1 MKQTV
6 KTDNAPQA
14 IGPYS
19 QAIKIPCGKMIYC
32 SGQIPLDPKTGQVV
46 GNNGAEQCKQV
57 MENIKGLLAA
67 AGSNLS
73 QVIKTTI
80 FLTDL
85 AEFATVNKV
94 YGSYFP
100 SDPPARSTVQVCR
113 LPKDVRVEIEVIAM
127 QE

>member
-1 MKQTV
+1 MREII
-6 KTDNAPQA
+6 KTDQAPAA

-46 GNNGAEQCKQV
+46 GTTGAEQCRQV
-57 MENIKGLLAA
+57 MENIKGLLNAS
-67 AGSNLS
+67 GSYLD

-85 AEFATVNKV
+85 ADFASVNEV

-100 SDPPARSTVQVCR
+100 TNPPARSTVQVCR

-127 QE
+127 Q

>member
-19 QAIKIPCGKMIYC
+19 QAIKVPCGKMIYC

-46 GNNGAEQCKQV
+46 GTTGAEQCKQT

-67 AGSNLS
+67 GGSDLS

-85 AEFATVNKV
+85 AEFASVNEV

-100 SDPPARSTVQVCR
+100 ADPPARSTVQVCR
-113 LPKDVRVEIEVIAM
+113 LPKDVRIEIEVIAM
-127 QE
+127 Q

>member
-1 MKQTV
+1 MKQII

-19 QAIKIPCGKMIYC
+19 QGIKIPCGKMIYC

-46 GNNGAEQCKQV
+46 GSTGAEQCKQV

-67 AGSNLS
+67 AGSDLS
-73 QVIKTTI
+73 QVVKTTI

-85 AEFATVNKV
+85 AEFASVNEV

-100 SDPPARSTVQVCR
+100 FDPPTRSTVQVCR
-113 LPKDVRVEIEVIAM
+113 LPKDVRIEIEMIAM